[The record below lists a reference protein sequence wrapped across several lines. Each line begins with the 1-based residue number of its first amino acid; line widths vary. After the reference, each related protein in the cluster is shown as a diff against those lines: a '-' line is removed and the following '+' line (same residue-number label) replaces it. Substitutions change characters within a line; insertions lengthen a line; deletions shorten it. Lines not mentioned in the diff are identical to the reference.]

1 MSIQNITK
9 TIKYHINNKKCIDNI
24 DCVMYIYLTN
34 NKRCTKNNK
43 IKRPILLDSC
53 EEVREVALTEKESD
67 ELFQFLMEGA
77 VRKLINCMVAEGNT
91 EEEIVHELKRIQK
104 EYKKENT
111 PEGVIMTATEE
122 TLRKIVRAGQDYLR
136 RALENNPSIADS
148 VCRKT
153 NYIH

>member
-1 MSIQNITK
+1 M
-9 TIKYHINNKKCIDNI
+9 
-24 DCVMYIYLTN
+24 
-34 NKRCTKNNK
+34 
-43 IKRPILLDSC
+43 
-53 EEVREVALTEKESD
+53 ALTEKESD
-67 ELFQFLMEGA
+67 ELFQFLIEGA

-122 TLRKIVRAGQDYLR
+122 TLRKIVRAGQDYLK